1 MPINVNAGLPGAI
14 IGLLALLRSQGR
26 QSGTP
31 ASEAQTAPAASA
43 AQAASAP
50 QRPAAVP
57 DSSDSAVRFDFSV
70 SPVQAA
76 PAAPAPGETT
86 SVTAGP
92 PAGYVPAAAP
102 PPAVADSTPAAA
114 SSLPAGAAAGAAPTG
129 FGAAGTGQRN
139 VPAAASPEPARL
151 PSPVAPDDEAMA
163 RAWAVR
169 SLARENT
176 LSMIERIARMA
187 EPPEKAK
194 APAESDSPGRVAQPA
209 EPKTLA
215 RA

>member
-1 MPINVNAGLPGAI
+1 M
-14 IGLLALLRSQGR
+14 
-26 QSGTP
+26 
-31 ASEAQTAPAASA
+31 
-43 AQAASAP
+43 
-50 QRPAAVP
+50 
-57 DSSDSAVRFDFSV
+57 
-70 SPVQAA
+70 
-76 PAAPAPGETT
+76 
-86 SVTAGP
+86 
-92 PAGYVPAAAP
+92 
-102 PPAVADSTPAAA
+102 
-114 SSLPAGAAAGAAPTG
+114 
-129 FGAAGTGQRN
+129 
-139 VPAAASPEPARL
+139 
-151 PSPVAPDDEAMA
+151 APDDEAMA